1 VQAAPGA
8 YVRQIQPFVSRIA
21 KKFGHQIS
29 YQGSMSAQQMTVANK
44 RRIGYAGFEQ
54 SGAARNVVGGEYA
67 RRKSIA
73 VSHAQS

>member
-1 VQAAPGA
+1 MRLARTSVKANF
-8 YVRQIQPFVSRIA
+8 RVSQLQ

-29 YQGSMSAQQMTVANK
+29 YQGSMPAQQMMMANK
-44 RRIGYAGFEQ
+44 RRIGYACSEQ
-54 SGAARNVVGGEYA
+54 WGDARNVVGDEYA